1 LIITLFGA
9 QFSKVLAQADSLSSG
24 YVFQDSSSIDKPR
37 VVYAKDLL
45 GETMFYSAKDSIVA
59 DIKGKKLYLY
69 NEGKIQYG
77 STTLTANYMVV
88 DLDKKEVYATYSLD
102 SLGKRQG
109 EVVFQDGADEV
120 RAAGMRFNFETKKA
134 IIEETRIKQDES
146 FLFMG
151 IAKRQANE
159 EIHFCNGRFSTCDLE
174 QPHFHFNLTEA
185 VLVPNERIV
194 AGPSNLWVNGVP
206 TPLVLPFAYF
216 PTKNQPKTGLMFPE
230 IIPASPNGLGLQNL
244 GYYFPINDKL
254 NTTVFATIYSRGS
267 FGFSN
272 QSEYNVRYKFNGN
285 LRLSYENFSRGFPD
299 TTRRQKIGINWTHN
313 QDPKANPYWRFMGS
327 VNFQSDNNPQV
338 TLNPQ
343 SQNVFNNATQSNITL
358 NRNFPGKPY
367 TMGIRMSVN
376 QNSVSRNMTADLP
389 TFNFNMSRVQPF
401 KALRKKDAI
410 GPEKWF
416 EKIGLTYSGEFKNTA
431 TFGDS
436 LITKEY
442 RNLLPDRFLNGMN
455 HQFNLTSNV
464 QLLGGNLNVV
474 PNVSY
479 QTFMNFQSVTP
490 NWNNATQSTQLDST
504 SGFFIGQNM
513 NFRLSATTTVYS
525 MFQLIGAKNVRFR
538 NVTRPSLGYAFVPVL
553 NQVNTTFTDAGQA
566 VRYTIHDRSLY
577 RSASTRE
584 QSLINFGLTHVT
596 DMKMPSKR
604 DSTGFKKINIIEGLS
619 LNGSYDMLRDSFKL
633 SDLNTQLRI
642 KPLEFWNIVAGGNF
656 SLYDWDTISQ
666 RSINSFAMSRAGD
679 RQLGRWTTFNVA
691 STFTFSSK
699 EGQKIISE
707 TDQILKENWNQ
718 DYNYYMLRPYEV
730 MDFRIPWRVNLSY
743 NFDWR
748 RNVNLIPNQENQE
761 RSFIIQTITYQADFT
776 LTPRWMVSTRGTFD
790 IKQQKFST
798 VSLDVHRNLH
808 CWKLSF
814 FWVPVGFNK
823 SFMVR
828 IAANASMLKDV
839 KYEFRRPPAFF

>member
-1 LIITLFGA
+1 LLTAPQFCVYA
-9 QFSKVLAQADSLSSG
+9 QVDSLG
-24 YVFQDSSSIDKPR
+24 VNPMANDSSEITKPR
-37 VVYAKDLL
+37 VVFAKDLL
-45 GETMFYSAKDSIVA
+45 GETMFYSAKDSIIA

-69 NEGKIQYG
+69 NEGKITYG
-77 STTLTANYMVV
+77 TTTLTANYMVV
-88 DLDKKEVYATYSLD
+88 DLDKKEVYATYTTD
-102 SLGKRQG
+102 SLGRRQG
-109 EVVFQDGADEV
+109 EVLFQDGADEV

-134 IIEETRIKQDES
+134 IIEETRIQQDES

-159 EIHFCNGRFSTCDLE
+159 EIHFRNGRFSTCDLDE
-174 QPHFHFNLTEA
+174 PHFHFNLTEA

-230 IIPASPNGLGLQNL
+230 IIPASPNGIGLQNL

-254 NTTVFATIYSRGS
+254 NTTIFATIFSRGS
-267 FGFSN
+267 FGVAN

-285 LRLSYENFSRGFPD
+285 ARFEYMNFSRGFPD
-299 TTRRQKIGINWTHN
+299 TTRQQKVAIRWTHN
-313 QDPKANPYWRFMGS
+313 QDAKANPYWRFNGS
-327 VNFQSDNNPQV
+327 INFQSDNNPQA

-343 SQNVFNNATQSNITL
+343 NQQVFNNATQSNITL

-367 TMGIRMSVN
+367 TLGMRMGVN
-376 QNSVSRNMTADLP
+376 QNSGTGNMFVDLP
-389 TFNFNMSRVQPF
+389 TINFNMSRVQPF
-401 KALRKKDAI
+401 KVFRSKDAI

-416 EKIGLTYSGEFKNTA
+416 EKIGFTYSGEMKNQA
-431 TFGDS
+431 NFADS
-436 LITKEY
+436 LLKRE
-442 RNLLPDRFLNGMN
+442 NFGLLPDRFLNGMN

-464 QLLGGNLNVV
+464 QLLGGNLNIV
-474 PNVSY
+474 PNLSY
-479 QTFMNFQSVTP
+479 NTFMNFQSATP
-490 NWNNATQSTQLDST
+490 SWDNASQTVLTDST
-504 SGFFIGQNM
+504 SGFFMGQNM
-513 NFRLSATTTVYS
+513 SLRLSATTTVYS

-553 NQVNTTFTDAGQA
+553 NQVNTIFTNSGQP
-566 VRYTIHDRSLY
+566 VRFTVHDRSLY
-577 RSASTRE
+577 RSASTND

-633 SDLNTQLRI
+633 SDINTQLRI
-642 KPLEFWNIVAGGNF
+642 KPMEFWNIVAGGNY
-656 SLYDWDTISQ
+656 SLYDWIDSTG
-666 RSINSFAMSRAGD
+666 RSVNSFAIAREGN

-707 TDQILKENWNQ
+707 TDQMLKDNWNQ

-748 RNVNLIPNQENQE
+748 RNTNITATDTL

-790 IKQQKFST
+790 IKQMQFST
-798 VSLDVHRNLH
+798 VSIDVHRNLH

-814 FWVPVGFNK
+814 FYVPVGFNK